1 MEILDYHSGDK
12 MAFPPRYSW
21 LGTRRVA
28 GSVTVHY
35 RANLAFKSLWPRTA
49 TACSI
54 LAFTC
59 AVAMGQNSAQSE
71 AVKLKKDFVS
81 KVFHYGPG
89 CQDEHS
95 YYLGPYTLNGLTC
108 QLVGGPDHGCRGVV
122 EFADV
127 KFNFDPDP
135 GDPLTPADK
144 RNGIEWKGWL
154 KMDYSS
160 RMRPFFRG
168 DWQSWLKWQDKRY
181 PEEYKIEYLEKANGG
196 WRAQLGDDFIA
207 KVELHGI
214 VTPLTVEEFAKPPF
228 KSCAEVFSGR

>member
-1 MEILDYHSGDK
+1 
-12 MAFPPRYSW
+12 
-21 LGTRRVA
+21 
-28 GSVTVHY
+28 
-35 RANLAFKSLWPRTA
+35 
-49 TACSI
+49 
-54 LAFTC
+54 
-59 AVAMGQNSAQSE
+59 MGQNSAQSE

-127 KFNFDPDP
+127 KFDFDPDP

-154 KMDYSS
+154 KMRYSSS

-181 PEEYKIEYLEKANGG
+181 PEAVSYTHLDVYKRQTWDRGAALTSRLQTFETEMLAEEENFGSLARINRELIGKAEAVNSPQ
-196 WRAQLGDDFIA
+196 RVVLDLSLI
-207 KVELHGI
+207 HI
-214 VTPLTVEEFAKPPF
+214 
-228 KSCAEVFSGR
+228 